1 MLGAQ
6 ESDRDE
12 FKAIV
17 DETVA
22 ELLENG
28 ADQETL
34 AAVCQNRRFSVEL
47 SNGDPSRGLAFA
59 EDVTTRWAHDGDV
72 TAYQTEYEVF
82 DKLSEYVESGAFDA
96 IFRKYMTNPARSVLL
111 VTVTEPGLQEQQ
123 DAELAQKLADMKAA
137 MTDEELDALIA
148 RTADFAA
155 WTEENANST
164 MIDQMKAVSAQDLP
178 EELTVYTAETKDADG
193 VRMITSTADIGD
205 LAAVGMVLD
214 TSAVPADKLSELSF
228 YATLLGSMPTENYTV
243 EQLQTRAALLTNSIS
258 IDVGALELEGGG
270 YAPMLTAQFVCMK
283 DDLSEAMALVEE
295 ILTKTSLEDT
305 DQMLMNATQA
315 AFMPGYIAQNQPTQ
329 LANILLPAMTT
340 KAGKYNYFVSF
351 LQTDFEES
359 LLAMDEDGLEA
370 AKADMEQVWQ
380 IALSGNN
387 ASAFCI
393 GDADEGGAGGDGVH
407 RRARPHGTRGRGLHG
422 AGHRAARQ
430 CRGGSAG
437 KHAIQLSG
445 SADEGDGLCL
455 QRQNRCDD
463 RNGQRQA
470 DDSGD
475 ALPVFGLRRERGH
488 GQAQPDCFHLPR
500 PEPRDDLRG
509 FWSAGRHD
517 SRA

>member
-47 SNGDPSRGLAFA
+47 SNGDPGRGLAFA

-148 RTADFAA
+148 RTADFTA

-214 TSAVPADKLSELSF
+214 TSAVPADQAERAFLLCDAAGQHADGKLHGGAAANQSG
-228 YATLLGSMPTENYTV
+228 AAD
-243 EQLQTRAALLTNSIS
+243 QLDFHRCGRA
-258 IDVGALELEGGG
+258 
-270 YAPMLTAQFVCMK
+270 
-283 DDLSEAMALVEE
+283 
-295 ILTKTSLEDT
+295 
-305 DQMLMNATQA
+305 
-315 AFMPGYIAQNQPTQ
+315 
-329 LANILLPAMTT
+329 
-340 KAGKYNYFVSF
+340 
-351 LQTDFEES
+351 
-359 LLAMDEDGLEA
+359 
-370 AKADMEQVWQ
+370 
-380 IALSGNN
+380 
-387 ASAFCI
+387 
-393 GDADEGGAGGDGVH
+393 GAGGRRLRPDADGAVCLH
-407 RRARPHGTRGRGLHG
+407 EGRSFRGDG
-422 AGHRAARQ
+422 AGRRDF
-430 CRGGSAG
+430 
-437 KHAIQLSG
+437 
-445 SADEGDGLCL
+445 DE
-455 QRQNRCDD
+455 N
-463 RNGQRQA
+463 
-470 DDSGD
+470 
-475 ALPVFGLRRERGH
+475 
-488 GQAQPDCFHLPR
+488 QP
-500 PEPRDDLRG
+500 
-509 FWSAGRHD
+509 
-517 SRA
+517 